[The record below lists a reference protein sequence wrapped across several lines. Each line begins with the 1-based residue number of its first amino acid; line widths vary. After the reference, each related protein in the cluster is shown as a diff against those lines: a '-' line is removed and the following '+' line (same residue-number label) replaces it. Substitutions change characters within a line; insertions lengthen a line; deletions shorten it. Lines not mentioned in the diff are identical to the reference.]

1 MPVLMYEE
9 QLIRLA
15 DLAMA
20 ADLHLMEQ
28 QIAFEMRME
37 AMAGCTLE
45 EAKYLMSLGID
56 YTD

>member
-1 MPVLMYEE
+1 METEE